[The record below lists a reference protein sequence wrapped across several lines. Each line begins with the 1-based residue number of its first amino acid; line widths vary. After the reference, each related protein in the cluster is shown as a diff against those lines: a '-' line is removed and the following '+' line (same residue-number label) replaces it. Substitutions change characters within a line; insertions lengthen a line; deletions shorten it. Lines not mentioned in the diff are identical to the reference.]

1 MNRVNWAA
9 AIRSGDGAQRGAMA
23 ASIVLPHQVP
33 EGCNFNEEQC
43 MECPLPLIDVACI
56 HPDFVPLVIP

>member
-9 AIRSGDGAQRGAMA
+9 AMRSGDGAQRGAIA
-23 ASIVLPHQVP
+23 ASIVLPLESPTGYGLNVGQS
-33 EGCNFNEEQC
+33 

-56 HPDFVPLVIP
+56 HPDFVPTVIP